1 MSGLMDAKEAVGAA
15 KGYVAELF
23 ADETL
28 SQVGLEEVVFDEL
41 SGDWKITI
49 GFAPLW
55 NQPRPLPTVLGTRS
69 ARSYKV
75 VRLKDNDGQ
84 FVSLTDRL
92 LDVRTE

>member
-1 MSGLMDAKEAVGAA
+1 MDVKEAVGMA
-15 KGYVAELF
+15 KSYVADLF

-28 SQVGLEEVVFDEL
+28 TQVGLEEVVFDEL

-55 NQPRPLPTVLGTRS
+55 NQPSPLPTFLGARA

-75 VRLKDNDGQ
+75 VRLKDHDGQ

-92 LDVRTE
+92 LAERTD

>member
-1 MSGLMDAKEAVGAA
+1 MDVKEAVGAA
-15 KGYVAELF
+15 KSYVAELF

-28 SQVGLEEVVFDEL
+28 TQVGLEEVVFDEI

-55 NQPRPLPTVLGTRS
+55 NQPGPLPTVLGARA

-75 VRLKDNDGQ
+75 VRIKDSDGG
-84 FVSLTDRL
+84 FVSLTDRIL
-92 LDVRTE
+92 AERTD